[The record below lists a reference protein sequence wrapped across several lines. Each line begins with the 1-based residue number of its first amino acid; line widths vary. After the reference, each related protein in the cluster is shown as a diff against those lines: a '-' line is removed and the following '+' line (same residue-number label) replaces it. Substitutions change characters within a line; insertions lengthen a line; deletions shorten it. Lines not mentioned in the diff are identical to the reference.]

1 MDRDLWPAECRRFHY
16 EGLKDLT
23 CLACHEDQPKWTYYD
38 SEYNIKVVRVCKSV
52 LARWYNDYDGVN
64 PNEMKLDEPTK
75 KFAQCGAWKQPDP
88 VLEESLSPDGL
99 YDGTYHIASKDRY
112 IVFPEGM
119 YANAEEFYDDF
130 DQAQL
135 PWMFDFKIMA
145 VDDFDADGYRNVC
158 YKTATALTSLLP
170 VALASAVL
178 NFLA

>member
-75 KFAQCGAWKQPDP
+75 KFQQCGAWKQPDP
-88 VLEESLSPDGL
+88 VLEEIPSPEGE
-99 YDGTYHIASKDRY
+99 YDGTFH
-112 IVFPEGM
+112 V
-119 YANAEEFYDDF
+119 
-130 DQAQL
+130 
-135 PWMFDFKIMA
+135 
-145 VDDFDADGYRNVC
+145 
-158 YKTATALTSLLP
+158 
-170 VALASAVL
+170 
-178 NFLA
+178 